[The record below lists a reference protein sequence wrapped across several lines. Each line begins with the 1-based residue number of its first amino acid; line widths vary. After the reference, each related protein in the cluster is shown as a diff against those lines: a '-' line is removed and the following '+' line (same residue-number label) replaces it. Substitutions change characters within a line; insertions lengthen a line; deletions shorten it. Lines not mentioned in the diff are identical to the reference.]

1 MIDVE
6 GSVTEMGVPLDSNSR
21 SDRIL
26 QILPTVR
33 LDRTG
38 LKNC

>member
-6 GSVTEMGVPLDSNSR
+6 GSVTEMGVPLESNSR

-26 QILPTVR
+26 QTFPATGSTR
-33 LDRTG
+33 LA
-38 LKNC
+38 